1 MIYRVDLHVHT
12 TASLDAR
19 ASLLELV
26 RAARRAGI
34 DAIAVTD
41 HNVCTPVP
49 LELHGVLLIPGCEIS
64 TLGGQI
70 LGVFLEHPI
79 DLTAL
84 CRNGLPTADE
94 AVLAIHRRGGLA
106 ILSQP
111 FLKEGVNPD
120 LFPLRP
126 DAVETVNARAAA
138 LSRSANKQAL
148 LWATEHSRP
157 RTGGSN
163 AHCAQEVGNAYTELS
178 CPRLSLPFLKE
189 ALDLGRCRPVFV
201 RPASQLDCGYSEL
214 EFAKR
219 RGSARQI
226 AKCLAML
233 GLCRLADLSL
243 KQKRVQTKKTEK
255 RAGRKRAEAAKK
267 PDGSKK

>member
-19 ASLLELV
+19 ASLNELV

-34 DAIAVTD
+34 DAIAITD
-41 HNVCTPVP
+41 HNACTPVP
-49 LELHGVLLIPGCEIS
+49 MELNGVLLIPGCEIS
-64 TLGGQI
+64 TQGGQI
-70 LGVFLEHPI
+70 LGVFLEQPI

-84 CRNGLPTADE
+84 CRHGLPSANE
-94 AVLAIHRRGGLA
+94 AVLAIHHCGGLA

-111 FLKEGVNPD
+111 FLKKDADPA

-138 LSRSANKQAL
+138 LSQDANKRAL
-148 LWATEHSRP
+148 LWATEHDRP

-178 CPRLSLPFLKE
+178 CPRLSRALLKE
-189 ALDLGRCRPVFV
+189 ALDLGRCRPVYV
-201 RPASQLDCGYSEL
+201 RSATQTACGYSAL

-219 RGSARQI
+219 GGSARQI
-226 AKCLAML
+226 LKCTAML
-233 GLCRLADLSL
+233 GLCRLADLTAGQ
-243 KQKRVQTKKTEK
+243 KQKRVRKK
-255 RAGRKRAEAAKK
+255 KK
-267 PDGSKK
+267 PEDGKKPSRRTRKSKR